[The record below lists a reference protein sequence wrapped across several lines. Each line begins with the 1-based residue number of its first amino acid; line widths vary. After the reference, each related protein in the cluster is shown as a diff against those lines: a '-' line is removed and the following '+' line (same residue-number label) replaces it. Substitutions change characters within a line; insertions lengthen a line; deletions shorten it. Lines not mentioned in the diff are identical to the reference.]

1 MQVLV
6 KAPAEEGTTLSRF
19 QRARRAVLATSI
31 LATAVLVVWIGG
43 SLVRFVTEGRGLAVL
58 LALPLGVAAIDL
70 LTGIVHWACDR
81 FGNATTPVLGPL
93 LIRAFREHHVD
104 PSAMVAHDWI
114 ETNGEPCVL
123 AALALAILA
132 FIAPNVHS
140 GIGASVVTLV
150 WTMATVGAW
159 ANQVHKWAHMSPV
172 PRRARFLQRV
182 GLALRPDE
190 HACHHQAP
198 HDTGYCISTGWL
210 NPLLDRCGLWSWLER
225 SLRRIP

>member
-1 MQVLV
+1 MQALI
-6 KAPAEEGTTLSRF
+6 KAAGGGEKTLRGI
-19 QRARRAVLATSI
+19 QRLRRAVLATSI
-31 LATAVLVVWIGG
+31 LATTSLAVWVGAY
-43 SLVRFVTEGRGLAVL
+43 LVRFVIAGCGLAVL
-58 LALPLGVAAIDL
+58 IALPLGVAAIDL

-104 PSAMVAHDWI
+104 PSAMVDHDWI

-132 FIAPNVHS
+132 LIAPYVHS
-140 GIGASVVTLV
+140 ALGASAVALV

-172 PRRARFLQRV
+172 PWLARFLQRA
-182 GLALRPDE
+182 GLALRPSE

-210 NPLLDRCGLWSWLER
+210 NPLLDRWGLWSWLER